1 MKEEKLEFIRGSG
14 NVFRDFGLAD
24 ADLLQMK
31 AIVAGAV
38 IRTLHEQALTVR
50 KAEAMTGIAAAD
62 FSRIRQADL
71 DRFTLDRLVTIAG
84 RLGAKVRL
92 TVRHPRVTSRRRREA
107 PSITAI
113 LEKQKQVRLA
123 RGKLK
128 WTGNLEEMRRD

>member
-1 MKEEKLEFIRGSG
+1 MNDEKLEFIRGSG
-14 NVFRDFGLAD
+14 NVFRDFGYPD

-31 AIVAGAV
+31 AIAAGAV
-38 IRTLHEQALTVR
+38 IRALHEQALTVR
-50 KAEAMTGIAAAD
+50 KAQTLTGIAAAD

-92 TVRHPRVTSRRRREA
+92 TVRHPRVSSRRRIKA
-107 PSITAI
+107 PSLDAI

-123 RGKLK
+123 RGKLP
-128 WTGNLEEMRRD
+128 WTGDLEEMRRD

>member
-1 MKEEKLEFIRGSG
+1 MNDEKLEIIRGSG

-31 AIVAGAV
+31 SIVAAAV
-38 IRTLHEQALTVR
+38 IRALHEQALTVR
-50 KAEAMTGIAAAD
+50 KAQAITGIAAAD

-92 TVRHPRVTSRRRREA
+92 TVGRPRVTNRRRLGA
-107 PSITAI
+107 LPSTAA
-113 LEKQKQVRLA
+113 LEKQKNTTVA

-128 WTGNLEEMRRD
+128 WTRNHEELRRD

>member
-1 MKEEKLEFIRGSG
+1 MNDEKLEFIRGSG
-14 NVFRDFGLAD
+14 NVFRDFGYPD

-38 IRTLHEQALTVR
+38 IRALHEQALTVR
-50 KAEAMTGIAAAD
+50 KAQTLTGIAAAD

-84 RLGAKVRL
+84 RLGAKVRI
-92 TVRHPRVTSRRRREA
+92 TVRHPRVSSRRRIKA
-107 PSITAI
+107 PSLDAI

-123 RGKLK
+123 RGKLP
-128 WTGNLEEMRRD
+128 WTGDLEEMRRD